1 MTNYY
6 TRQHTFI
13 NGVTADGT
21 EVEDEFVAIDAA
33 FDTVST
39 EVDAAT
45 VTANAAAASAAAA
58 AISAAE
64 SAAAAGV
71 STISTNTTITVGT
84 GGTYA
89 TLAAAINYLYA
100 QRVKPGIVI
109 RLNLLANVTETTE
122 VWFPTGMI
130 LELASNGAA
139 RTVTGT
145 CAGGGRSAFN
155 VPKGCDLRIAGSY
168 GVVLDTSNS
177 SGGATA
183 TLRNEGDI
191 YIGQTLT
198 LKATGSSTA
207 SQKYLLYSFGGSF
220 YAPETGGDIIIS
232 DDAYTGS
239 NVVTAGKIIGGN
251 FHDVTFATAGAEPIL
266 QVDFEG
272 ASVHT
277 DLAADSPTHKFSGCN
292 ARIRVPGTNTFVRRL
307 LTAGEASD
315 VFVKFSNSHVINMGG
330 TNKFIEVISSS
341 LVVERATLDF
351 QSNPS
356 LDTDAYIIHATRSRV
371 ITEGCDFTAAAAG
384 DYALYGISGSTL
396 YGSGNS
402 YTTLTS
408 SNLNSTWAANGQFLG
423 A

>member
-71 STISTNTTITVGT
+71 STISTDTTITVGT

-89 TLAAAINYLYA
+89 TLAAAINYLYT

-130 LELASNGAA
+130 LEFASNGAA

-145 CAGGGRSAFN
+145 CAGSGRSAFN
-155 VPKGCDLRIAGSY
+155 VPKGCDLRVAGSY

-177 SGGATA
+177 AGGATA

-198 LKATGSSTA
+198 LKATGSNVA
-207 SQKYLLYSFGGSF
+207 SQGYLLYSFGGSF
-220 YAPETGGDIIIS
+220 YAPAAGGDIIIS
-232 DDAYTGS
+232 DDAYSGAAF
-239 NVVTAGKIIGGN
+239 VAGKIIGGN

-277 DLAADSPTHKFSGCN
+277 DLAADSPTHRFSGCN
-292 ARIRVPGTNTFVRRL
+292 ASIRVSGTNTFVRRL
-307 LTAGEASD
+307 LTADEASD
-315 VFVKFSNSHVINMGG
+315 VCVEFSGSHIIDMGG
-330 TNKFIEVISSS
+330 TNKFIEVVSSS
-341 LVVERATLDF
+341 LVVEGATLDF

-356 LDTDAYIIHATRSRV
+356 LGADAYIIHATRSRV
-371 ITEGCDFTAAAAG
+371 ITEGCDFTAAAG
-384 DYALYGISGSTL
+384 DYALYGIDGSTL

-408 SNLNSTWAANGQFLG
+408 SNLNSTWAVNGQFLD